1 MNEKAVG
8 FPEVTWWEA
17 LGVML
22 SAWQGLMTR
31 LSFLACS
38 LGRGVWGRGRA
49 WWGVMDTAV
58 ENLPVA

>member
-1 MNEKAVG
+1 MDEKAAG

-22 SAWQGLMTR
+22 SAWQGLITR

-38 LGRGVWGRGRA
+38 LGGRVWGGGGHG
-49 WWGVMDTAV
+49 GV
-58 ENLPVA
+58 